1 MRSSLGTS
9 RNANQYEKA
18 EVKYTQYFLYTRN
31 RPDRA
36 CIKGEWI
43 ENIIRCPIHSEVQ
56 ADGRIRHWAK
66 IEEENKYLRVIVLSD
81 GQTVHNAFF
90 DRTFKLSGDA
100 K

>member
-1 MRSSLGTS
+1 M
-9 RNANQYEKA
+9 EM
-18 EVKYTQYFLYTRN
+18 KYTQYFLHTRN

-36 CIKGEWI
+36 YIRDKWI
-43 ENIIRCPIHSEVQ
+43 ENAIRCPIYSEVQ

-66 IEEENKYLRVIVLSD
+66 IEEENKYLRVILLSD

-90 DRTFKLSGDA
+90 DRTFKLPGDM